1 MYTKYIIVRS
11 LFVFCSSRRRHT
23 SCALVTGGQT
33 CALPI
38 CEILPKYFSVKESV
52 FPFAKFPGVDPL
64 LGPEMRSTGEVM
76 GTGKHFGEAF
86 NKALLAAGMTVPR
99 SGTTFISVRDQDKK
113 KAVELARLVAGKGF
127 KVVATHGTAALIRKR
142 SEEHTSELQSLM
154 RNSYAVFCLKKKKK
168 NTNYKH

>member
-1 MYTKYIIVRS
+1 MKSKGV
-11 LFVFCSSRRRHT
+11 T
-23 SCALVTGGQT
+23 SD
-33 CALPI
+33 
-38 CEILPKYFSVKESV
+38 ILPKYFLVKESV
-52 FPFAKFPGVDPL
+52 FQFAKFPGVDPL

-113 KAVELARLVAGKGF
+113 RAVELARLVAGKGF
-127 KVVATHGTAALIRKR
+127 KVVATHGTAALIRKAGIER

-154 RNSYAVFCLKKKKK
+154 RTSYAVFCL
-168 NTNYKH
+168 